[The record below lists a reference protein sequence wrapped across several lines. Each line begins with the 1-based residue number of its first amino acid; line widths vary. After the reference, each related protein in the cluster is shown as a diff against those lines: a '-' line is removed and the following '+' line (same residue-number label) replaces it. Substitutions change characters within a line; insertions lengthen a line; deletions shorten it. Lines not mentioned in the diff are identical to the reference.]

1 MPPFKR
7 APIKRKS
14 ARKQRV
20 APVVPPTLDELAIGI
35 GLSSRT
41 ISKYIARGCPRT
53 SIKSVQIWRSQN
65 ITAVGEDAGLD
76 ELSIENKRAEIA
88 ERLENARTR
97 KLKNDLL
104 SGQLIRK
111 NEVERDLTIATAR
124 LVNRL
129 TSLGASC
136 AVICPS
142 ELKAAVKNAVEDV
155 VRTALREL
163 VAELGTLSP
172 NISDRG

>member
-14 ARKQRV
+14 AKVRV
-20 APVVPPTLDELAIGI
+20 APVEVPTVAELAIGL

-41 ISKYIARGCPRT
+41 IALYLSRGCPRT
-53 SIKSVQIWRSQN
+53 SIDDVQIWRSEN
-65 ITAVGEDAGLD
+65 IKDVAESADLG

-97 KLKNDLL
+97 KLKNDALA
-104 SGQLIRK
+104 GQLIRK
-111 NEVERDLTIATAR
+111 EIVERDLSIAVAR

-129 TSLGASC
+129 ASLGTRC
-136 AVICPS
+136 ANLCPS
-142 ELKAAVKNAVEDV
+142 ELKAAVKNAVEDT
-155 VRTALREL
+155 VRTALREF
-163 VAELGTLSP
+163 VTELTTITP
-172 NISDRG
+172 DITKRV